1 MFEEHNQD
9 IHNEAQE
16 NPPPQQNKKKI
27 KKSKSQI
34 LKERSK
40 YIPMILLNYSMAEG
54 NKKLE
59 EMLSDLEIFRKEY
72 KERKEKNLINSKEIN
87 STNSTK
93 FLIYNALE
101 KNLIEISYIGNKEI
115 RSDRINILYLWYK
128 NRSKISEDLKKINA
142 KTYKEID
149 EIDEEE
155 LLKGKE
161 NEEEKN
167 EQKNE
172 QNENEKVKKA
182 KKILFKKINPRN
194 DSLVNKKM
202 LDDYQRKLLSRSLS
216 DNKFKIKTRNEK
228 KIDQKEK
235 LPEKTTESA
244 VLAKTIS
251 VMPSQ
256 DFWAGDYSTFY
267 SYKNGTN
274 LTTLRNI
281 RNIENAQNFMDQA
294 KGGEHENNFFPN
306 YNKETGLYF
315 PPLNRETKF
324 SYSYNRPQYNYDT
337 MDIENKIKENK
348 LKILSEKRSQE
359 EIKEHLDKFG
369 LKRAKYKEEMNNK
382 YELKSVINMY
392 VNSNEFTSPLLAKYK
407 IKGNSMEKNKSVQNM
422 NDINFYQTMNKPS
435 TKFTIGV
442 SSFSQKNEKKIY
454 PKSNKNIDEFEKI
467 LDDNRIE
474 IETISP
480 RESEEGSRSSKKVKK
495 LARSESQKNF
505 MGKKLFRGI
514 NDKIRIN
521 NIQNIDNNKNI
532 LEQNKI
538 NKIKLKIKLPKE
550 KIQTH
555 LMNTFQKKS
564 DKISSDVISKIM
576 SNDSLFK
583 ERKAFENMCNINL
596 NTKLHEKSSVDNK
609 SLYSISREEDDD
621 SGYHN
626 FCISMYDQGNLKKI
640 VESRST
646 ANKYY
651 GYNNLNKNNIKD
663 SKIQFNK
670 LHRTFH
676 LFKDNLLNLRRTM
689 SDWKANEYL
698 NLVNEI
704 RKNNKKGV
712 KERDRDRDRD
722 RDREMFRNNSFG
734 LKNIK
739 IKKQNSLLN
748 AMINPNDEF
757 GYSRYFLPRN
767 GSMLL
772 SRIEEPKTKKKK

>member
-9 IHNEAQE
+9 IHNETSE
-16 NPPPQQNKKKI
+16 NPPPQPNKKKM
-27 KKSKSQI
+27 KKSKSLI

-40 YIPMILLNYSMAEG
+40 YLPLLLLNYSMSEG
-54 NKKLE
+54 NQKLE
-59 EMLSDLEIFRKEY
+59 EMLSDLELFRKEY
-72 KERKEKNLINSKEIN
+72 KEKQEKNLINSKEIN
-87 STNSTK
+87 STNSTR

-101 KNLIEISYIGNKEI
+101 KNLIEISYIANKEI
-115 RSDRINILYLWYK
+115 RADRINILYLWYK
-128 NRSKISEDLKKINA
+128 NRNKISEDLKRINA

-155 LLKGKE
+155 LLKDKE
-161 NEEEKN
+161 NEEE
-167 EQKNE
+167 KNE
-172 QNENEKVKKA
+172 QNENEKVKKH

-202 LDDYQRKLLSRSLS
+202 LDDYQRKLLSKSLS
-216 DNKFKIKTRNEK
+216 ENKFKVKTRNDK
-228 KIDQKEK
+228 RIDQNEK

-244 VLAKTIS
+244 ILAKTIS
-251 VMPSQ
+251 VIPSQ

-274 LTTLRNI
+274 LTTLRNM
-281 RNIENAQNFMDQA
+281 RNMDNGQNYMDQA
-294 KGGEHENNFFPN
+294 KGGEHENNFFPK

-324 SYSYNRPQYNYDT
+324 SYSYNRPQYNFDT

-348 LKILSEKRSQE
+348 LKIISEKRSQE

-369 LKRAKYKEEMNNK
+369 IKRAKYKEEMNNK

-392 VNSNEFTSPLLAKYK
+392 VNSNEFTSPLLEKYK
-407 IKGNSMEKNKSVQNM
+407 IKGNSTQKNKSIQNI
-422 NDINFYQTMNKPS
+422 NNVNFYQTMNKPS

-442 SSFSQKNEKKIY
+442 SSFTQKGEKKIF
-454 PKSNKNIDEFEKI
+454 PKSNKNIDDFEKI

-474 IETISP
+474 IETISAK
-480 RESEEGSRSSKKVKK
+480 ESEEENRSNGSKRVKK

-505 MGKKLFRGI
+505 VNKKIFREI

-521 NIQNIDNNKNI
+521 SIKNIDINSKNI

-538 NKIKLKIKLPKE
+538 NKIKLKLKLPKE

-564 DKISSDVISKIM
+564 DKISSDVISKII
-576 SNDSLFK
+576 SNNSLFK

-596 NTKLHEKSSVDNK
+596 NTKLHEKSSTDNK

-640 VESRST
+640 VEHHSN

-704 RKNNKKGV
+704 KKNNKKGI
-712 KERDRDRDRD
+712 KERDRD

-734 LKNIK
+734 IKNIK

-757 GYSRYFLPRN
+757 GYSRYFLPRT

-772 SRIEEPKTKKKK
+772 SRIEESKTKKKK

>member
-1 MFEEHNQD
+1 MFEENNQD

-27 KKSKSQI
+27 KKSKSLL

-40 YIPMILLNYSMAEG
+40 YIPLILLNYSLAEG

-59 EMLSDLEIFRKEY
+59 EMLSDLELFRKEY
-72 KERKEKNLINSKEIN
+72 KEKQENNLINSKEIN

-101 KNLIEISYIGNKEI
+101 KNLIEISYIANKET
-115 RSDRINILYLWYK
+115 RTDRINILYLWYK
-128 NRSKISEDLKKINA
+128 NRSKISEDLKRISA

-155 LLKGKE
+155 LLKEKE
-161 NEEEKN
+161 NEEE
-167 EQKNE
+167 KNE
-172 QNENEKVKKA
+172 QNENEKVKKN

-194 DSLVNKKM
+194 DALVNKKM
-202 LDDYQRKLLSRSLS
+202 LDDYQRKLLSKSLS
-216 DNKFKIKTRNEK
+216 ENKFKVKTRNVQ
-228 KIDQKEK
+228 KIDQNEK
-235 LPEKTTESA
+235 IPEKTTESA
-244 VLAKTIS
+244 ILAKTIS

-281 RNIENAQNFMDQA
+281 RNMENAQNYMDQA
-294 KGGEHENNFFPN
+294 KGGEHENNFFPK

-369 LKRAKYKEEMNNK
+369 IKRAKYKEEMNNK

-392 VNSNEFTSPLLAKYK
+392 VNSNEFTSPLLEKYK
-407 IKGNSMEKNKSVQNM
+407 IKGNSMTKNKSVHNI

-442 SSFSQKNEKKIY
+442 SSFTQKNEKKIF

-467 LDDNRIE
+467 LDDDKIE
-474 IETISP
+474 IEAISP
-480 RESEEGSRSSKKVKK
+480 KESEEENRSTGSKKVKK

-505 MGKKLFRGI
+505 VNKKLFRGI

-521 NIQNIDNNKNI
+521 NIKNIDNNSKNI

-564 DKISSDVISKIM
+564 EKISSDIISKII

-583 ERKAFENMCNINL
+583 EKKAFENMCNINL
-596 NTKLHEKSSVDNK
+596 NTKLHEKSSQDNK
-609 SLYSISREEDDD
+609 SLYSISRGEDDD

-640 VESRST
+640 FENNSNT
-646 ANKYY
+646 NKYY
-651 GYNNLNKNNIKD
+651 GYNNLNKKNIKD
-663 SKIQFNK
+663 SKMQFNK

-704 RKNNKKGV
+704 RKNNKKGI
-712 KERDRDRDRD
+712 KERDRDR
-722 RDREMFRNNSFG
+722 EMLRNNSFG
-734 LKNIK
+734 FKNIK

-757 GYSRYFLPRN
+757 GYSRYFLPRT

-772 SRIEEPKTKKKK
+772 SRIEEPKAKKKK

>member
-72 KERKEKNLINSKEIN
+72 KERKEKDLISSKEIN

-155 LLKGKE
+155 LLKGKG

-294 KGGEHENNFFPN
+294 KGGEHGNNFFPN

-324 SYSYNRPQYNYDT
+324 SYSYNRPQ
-337 MDIENKIKENK
+337 
-348 LKILSEKRSQE
+348 
-359 EIKEHLDKFG
+359 
-369 LKRAKYKEEMNNK
+369 
-382 YELKSVINMY
+382 
-392 VNSNEFTSPLLAKYK
+392 
-407 IKGNSMEKNKSVQNM
+407 
-422 NDINFYQTMNKPS
+422 
-435 TKFTIGV
+435 
-442 SSFSQKNEKKIY
+442 
-454 PKSNKNIDEFEKI
+454 
-467 LDDNRIE
+467 
-474 IETISP
+474 
-480 RESEEGSRSSKKVKK
+480 
-495 LARSESQKNF
+495 
-505 MGKKLFRGI
+505 
-514 NDKIRIN
+514 
-521 NIQNIDNNKNI
+521 
-532 LEQNKI
+532 
-538 NKIKLKIKLPKE
+538 
-550 KIQTH
+550 
-555 LMNTFQKKS
+555 
-564 DKISSDVISKIM
+564 
-576 SNDSLFK
+576 
-583 ERKAFENMCNINL
+583 
-596 NTKLHEKSSVDNK
+596 
-609 SLYSISREEDDD
+609 
-621 SGYHN
+621 
-626 FCISMYDQGNLKKI
+626 
-640 VESRST
+640 
-646 ANKYY
+646 
-651 GYNNLNKNNIKD
+651 
-663 SKIQFNK
+663 
-670 LHRTFH
+670 
-676 LFKDNLLNLRRTM
+676 
-689 SDWKANEYL
+689 
-698 NLVNEI
+698 
-704 RKNNKKGV
+704 
-712 KERDRDRDRD
+712 
-722 RDREMFRNNSFG
+722 
-734 LKNIK
+734 
-739 IKKQNSLLN
+739 
-748 AMINPNDEF
+748 
-757 GYSRYFLPRN
+757 
-767 GSMLL
+767 
-772 SRIEEPKTKKKK
+772 

>member
-1 MFEEHNQD
+1 MFEEHNQEN
-9 IHNEAQE
+9 HNEAQE

-27 KKSKSQI
+27 KKSKSII

-40 YIPMILLNYSMAEG
+40 YIPLILLNYSMSEG
-54 NKKLE
+54 NKRLE
-59 EMLSDLEIFRKEY
+59 EMLSDLELFRKEC
-72 KERKEKNLINSKEIN
+72 KERQEKNLISSKEMN
-87 STNSTK
+87 SMNSTK

-101 KNLIEISYIGNKEI
+101 KNLIEISYIGNKDI
-115 RSDRINILYLWYK
+115 RTDRINILYLWYK
-128 NRSKISEDLKKINA
+128 NRSKINEDLKRINA
-142 KTYKEID
+142 KSYKEID
-149 EIDEEE
+149 EIDEDE

-167 EQKNE
+167 EQND
-172 QNENEKVKKA
+172 NEKIKKS
-182 KKILFKKINPRN
+182 KKIIFKKINPRN

-216 DNKFKIKTRNEK
+216 ENKFKIKTRNEK
-228 KIDQKEK
+228 NIDKSEK
-235 LPEKTTESA
+235 QPDKTTESA

-274 LTTLRNI
+274 LTTLRNMK
-281 RNIENAQNFMDQA
+281 NMENAQNYMDQA
-294 KGGEHENNFFPN
+294 KGGEHENNFFPK

-369 LKRAKYKEEMNNK
+369 IKRAKYKEEMNNK

-392 VNSNEFTSPLLAKYK
+392 VNSNEFTSPLLEKYK
-407 IKGNSMEKNKSVQNM
+407 IKSSSTQKNKSVQNV

-442 SSFSQKNEKKIY
+442 SSFTQKGEKKIY

-467 LDDNRIE
+467 LDDNKIE

-480 RESEEGSRSSKKVKK
+480 RESEEENRSNGSKRVKK
-495 LARSESQKNF
+495 LAKSESQKNF
-505 MGKKLFRGI
+505 VNKKLFRGI

-521 NIQNIDNNKNI
+521 SIKNIDNNSKNI

-564 DKISSDVISKIM
+564 DKISSDIISKII

-583 ERKAFENMCNINL
+583 EKKAFENMCNINL

-640 VESRST
+640 VENHSNI
-646 ANKYY
+646 NKYY
-651 GYNNLNKNNIKD
+651 GYNNLNKNNLKD

-689 SDWKANEYL
+689 SDWKTNEYL

-704 RKNNKKGV
+704 KKNNKKGV

-734 LKNIK
+734 IKNIR

-757 GYSRYFLPRN
+757 GYSRYFLPRT

-772 SRIEEPKTKKKK
+772 SRIEEPKAKKKK